1 MTTPVTT
8 ERGCCVTLA
17 VIATLTVLAAIA
29 AIAAGC
35 AAAGYVVPAD
45 RELVPLR
52 RDANDPT
59 LYCVEESADCTGWFV
74 PNAALAE
81 LLEAAEE

>member
-17 VIATLTVLAAIA
+17 VIATLTALA

-35 AAAGYVVPAD
+35 AAAVYVVPAD
-45 RELVPLR
+45 RELIPLR
-52 RDANDPT
+52 RDADDPT
-59 LYCVEESADCTGWFV
+59 LYRVEESVDCTGWFV

-81 LLEAAEE
+81 LIEAAEE